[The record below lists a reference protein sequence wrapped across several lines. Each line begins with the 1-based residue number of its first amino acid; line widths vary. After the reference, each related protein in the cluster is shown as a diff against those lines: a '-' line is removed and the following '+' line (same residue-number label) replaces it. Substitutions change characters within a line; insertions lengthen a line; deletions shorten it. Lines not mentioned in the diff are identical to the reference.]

1 MILGWVWVGDM
12 GDFVGVLGGWW
23 GGVGMWGLGLGVG
36 DDFFGIFGLKGFLG
50 WTFMVSWPG
59 IIFYSMIRIIFM

>member
-36 DDFFGIFGLKGFLG
+36 DDFFWIFGLKGLLG
-50 WTFMVSWPG
+50 WTFMVS
-59 IIFYSMIRIIFM
+59 

>member
-23 GGVGMWGLGLGVG
+23 GSVGMWGLGLGVG

-50 WTFMVSWPG
+50 WTFMVS
-59 IIFYSMIRIIFM
+59 